1 MSAEQYR
8 SKLPKQDI
16 TSGDKRISD
25 VLTHAKQQVGM
36 VPNMYAFMSNAPEL
50 LETYLSGYD
59 KFRKD
64 SGFTSVEQEV
74 VFLTISFENACDYCM
89 AAHSTIADG
98 PSKVP
103 KDVTDT
109 IRANAPIAEPKLAAL
124 SKLTRTLFATRGR
137 PSNDDVQEFL
147 GGVFGKTRTGY
158 HSRPRREDVEQLLEP
173 RIRDAG
179 GSDVRAARMEVAR
192 AQPLV
197 TR

>member
-1 MSAEQYR
+1 
-8 SKLPKQDI
+8 
-16 TSGDKRISD
+16 
-25 VLTHAKQQVGM
+25 
-36 VPNMYAFMSNAPEL
+36 MYAFMSNAPEL
-50 LETYLSGYD
+50 FEMYLSGYD

-103 KDVTDT
+103 KDVTDA
-109 IRANAPIAEPKLAAL
+109 IRANAPIADPKLAVL

-147 GGVFGKTRTGY
+147 GAGYSEKHVLDIILALAVKTLSNYSNHVFATPVDPMFAPREWKSLA
-158 HSRPRREDVEQLLEP
+158 HSH
-173 RIRDAG
+173 
-179 GSDVRAARMEVAR
+179 
-192 AQPLV
+192 
-197 TR
+197 